1 MSIDRTTKVL
11 LTLILMAL
19 CVLLFRQGPAPV
31 LAAPIPGTAA
41 QATTMIY
48 HEGSGTTSELFVV
61 SNGTLSLWYTSQD
74 SQNNPKLTLADS
86 KPLPSPAK

>member
-1 MSIDRTTKVL
+1 MALDRTTKVL

-19 CVLLFRQGPAPV
+19 CVLIFRQGPAPA

-48 HEGSGTTSELFVV
+48 HEGSNVPSELFVA
-61 SNGTLSLWYTSQD
+61 SNGTLSLWNINTDGQGHTT
-74 SQNNPKLTLADS
+74 LGLADS
-86 KPLPSPAK
+86 KPLPSSAK